1 MAAWNQRQAR
11 FALHYQTHLTVVRRI
26 GSSRVDGRGAGVSAC
41 FVVRRVAIRIRWFGI
56 QIAAVCSHDVAHRF
70 QKFESSVDVVV
81 EPTETGL
88 DPCIVDDVLALLRAA
103 NRHSPA

>member
-1 MAAWNQRQAR
+1 M
-11 FALHYQTHLTVVRRI
+11 
-26 GSSRVDGRGAGVSAC
+26 
-41 FVVRRVAIRIRWFGI
+41 
-56 QIAAVCSHDVAHRF
+56 AHRF

-103 NRHSPA
+103 NRHSPAETVNIGLTVNSGTLQMAQKCKHVWVGHFDSSP